1 MLAPVLDKKDNYNLS
16 TSCNFSSIF
25 FCFRSV
31 SPRLVV
37 EPHAV
42 YMRAYEG
49 FDEININVTVKG
61 GTPKP
66 EVSDELY
73 QLSVCVFCEP

>member
-1 MLAPVLDKKDNYNLS
+1 MLALVLERKDNYNLS
-16 TSCNFSSIF
+16 TSCNFSGF
-25 FCFRSV
+25 FSFRSV

-73 QLSVCVFCEP
+73 QLSVCVFSEV